1 MLSHRAGGG
10 GGGTP
15 SLRLAQLGVGRKG
28 GGGGHSLKF
37 LWSKVLSHRAVIG
50 WGWGH
55 SSIEGSRAVTVGG
68 GGGSIIEVSVE
79 QSA

>member
-1 MLSHRAGGG
+1 MGG

-50 WGWGH
+50 WGH
-55 SSIEGSRAVTVGG
+55 SSIEGSRAVTVGEEG
-68 GGGSIIEVSVE
+68 GPS
-79 QSA
+79 